1 MNASPK
7 ALEELKKVLNAEK
20 PPNSGIRI
28 FTQQGCCGPAVQM
41 SVVEKPST
49 GDLQLSIDSVNFFI
63 EESARDTMAEV
74 TIDYG
79 SKGFIINGMKR
90 SGGRG
95 CCG

>member
-7 ALEELKKVLNAEK
+7 ALEELKKVLNSEEVPAA
-20 PPNSGIRI
+20 GIRI

-41 SVVEKPST
+41 SVVEKPSS

-63 EESARDTMAEV
+63 EESARDTMTEV

-79 SKGFIINGMKR
+79 SNGFILNGMKR
-90 SGGRG
+90 SGGGG